1 MDIFSDIPIPMMFI
15 RRLLSGIGCM
25 EFLFYLSVS
34 RLYLILAYDTSL
46 LKKSIGER
54 DPNTPPG
61 CFAMAENICFYEDNR
76 MY

>member
-34 RLYLILAYDTSL
+34 RLYLFLRMILL
-46 LKKSIGER
+46 
-54 DPNTPPG
+54 
-61 CFAMAENICFYEDNR
+61 F
-76 MY
+76 